1 MISYENR
8 RAVYENA
15 IDAYGIRPQLLMV
28 LEEMSE
34 LQKEICK
41 NFRGKDNR
49 TAIAEECADLTI
61 MLEQLRLIFGIN
73 DEVNL
78 QMDLKV
84 RRLDERIRDFRQ
96 QGGYHEPPY

>member
-1 MISYENR
+1 MIYEER
-8 RAVYENA
+8 KAVYEDA
-15 IDAYGIRPQLLMV
+15 IHAYGVQAQLLMV

-73 DEVNL
+73 DDVNI

-84 RRLDERIRDFRQ
+84 RRLAERLGEIY
-96 QGGYHEPPY
+96 GKKV

>member
-1 MISYENR
+1 MIYEER
-8 RAVYENA
+8 KAVYEDA
-15 IDAYGIRPQLLMV
+15 IHAYGVQAQLLMV

-49 TAIAEECADLTI
+49 LAIAEECADLTI
-61 MLEQLRLIFGIN
+61 MLEQLRLIYGIN
-73 DEVNL
+73 DDVNI

-84 RRLDERIRDFRQ
+84 RRLAERLGEIY
-96 QGGYHEPPY
+96 GKKVES

>member
-1 MISYENR
+1 MIYEER
-8 RAVYENA
+8 RAVYEDA
-15 IDAYGIRPQLLMV
+15 IHAYGVQLQLIIV

-41 NFRGKDNR
+41 NFRGNDNR
-49 TAIAEECADLTI
+49 LAIAEECADLTI

-73 DEVNL
+73 DDVNI

-84 RRLDERIRDFRQ
+84 RRLAERLGEIY
-96 QGGYHEPPY
+96 GKKV